1 MNGEEKC
8 YEILNELGIDYYKV
22 EYSIEE
28 KNNPELIDE
37 KIGVKGIKNLLF
49 KTRNLKKDM
58 FLIVLPRE
66 KRFDTK
72 AFRNKYNITKIEMV
86 NDDELKEFLSSK
98 SGEVSIID
106 LLCDKDNRIK
116 LYIDKEVLEEE
127 YFRFHPFNGLVTVKI
142 KTDDL
147 LNKLIPYL
155 NHEINII

>member
-127 YFRFHPFNGLVTVKI
+127 YFRFHPFNGLITVRI
-142 KTDDL
+142 KTKDL
-147 LNKLIPYL
+147 IDKLIPYL
-155 NHEINII
+155 DHELIII

>member
-86 NDDELKEFLSSK
+86 DDTELKDYLNTIN
-98 SGEVSIID
+98 GEVSVID
-106 LLCDKDNRIK
+106 LIYDKEKKIK
-116 LYIDKEVLEEE
+116 LYIDEEVLKEE

>member
-86 NDDELKEFLSSK
+86 DDTELKDYLNTIN
-98 SGEVSIID
+98 GEVSVID
-106 LLCDKDNRIK
+106 LIYDKEKKIK
-116 LYIDKEVLEEE
+116 LYIDEEVLKEE
-127 YFRFHPFNGLVTVKI
+127 YFRFHPFNGLITVRI
-142 KTDDL
+142 KTKDL
-147 LNKLIPYL
+147 IDKLIPYL
-155 NHEINII
+155 DHELIII